1 MNVKSLKNILI
12 VNHNFVVTIGLPY
25 CYLPFKVIFRTNY
38 FHENCVTYFT
48 CSADL
53 YAQKQRSQILLVN
66 DKALIIKTTLLF

>member
-25 CYLPFKVIFRTNY
+25 CYLPFKVNFGANLFPRNY
-38 FHENCVTYFT
+38 VTYFT

-53 YAQKQRSQILLVN
+53 YAQKQRSQLLLVN
-66 DKALIIKTTLLF
+66 DKTLIIKTTLLF